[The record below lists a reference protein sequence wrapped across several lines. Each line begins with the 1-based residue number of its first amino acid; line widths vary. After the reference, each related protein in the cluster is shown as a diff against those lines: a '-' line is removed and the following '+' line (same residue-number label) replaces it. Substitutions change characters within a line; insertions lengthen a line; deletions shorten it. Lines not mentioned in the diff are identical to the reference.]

1 MQNADVLPVENGGE
15 MDLDE
20 QREVVKNIGGALVV
34 LRRLTRQY
42 KRGGL
47 QEEYKQAQRAIEDLE
62 RLAKHAELQL
72 RQVRALQD
80 ELQTLQELSQDGLDS
95 LDARSIVCPNC
106 GERVRG
112 FVDCYVFT
120 CPFCGRAFSKVDLL
134 QMELGV

>member
-1 MQNADVLPVENGGE
+1 MEAQHQVDVEQ
-15 MDLDE
+15 
-20 QREVVKNIGGALVV
+20 QREVVKNIGGALVAWSRMV
-34 LRRLTRQY
+34 RQY

-47 QEEYKQAQRAIEDLE
+47 HEEYVMARRAIEDLE
-62 RLAKHAELQL
+62 RLAKHAEAQT

-80 ELQTLQELSQDGLDS
+80 ELEALQELGQDGEDGE
-95 LDARSIVCPNC
+95 DVRSIVCPNC